1 MCAKYATGASKD
13 PPHTRIYCVS
23 VCQHSTIVRRWL
35 TDHTCVYLS
44 YDTQLSFALLS
55 EAHLINTQGQIC
67 VCVVVVK
74 LICWIC
80 AVIGCSVRV
89 THNGAMFL
97 RNHRKFPAGTVQFYS
112 DLINNV
118 ALVMIS
124 FPRGLFTH
132 THIWP

>member
-1 MCAKYATGASKD
+1 
-13 PPHTRIYCVS
+13 
-23 VCQHSTIVRRWL
+23 
-35 TDHTCVYLS
+35 
-44 YDTQLSFALLS
+44 
-55 EAHLINTQGQIC
+55 
-67 VCVVVVK
+67 
-74 LICWIC
+74 
-80 AVIGCSVRV
+80 V

-132 THIWP
+132 THLTVDQLLSVQTDVLERG